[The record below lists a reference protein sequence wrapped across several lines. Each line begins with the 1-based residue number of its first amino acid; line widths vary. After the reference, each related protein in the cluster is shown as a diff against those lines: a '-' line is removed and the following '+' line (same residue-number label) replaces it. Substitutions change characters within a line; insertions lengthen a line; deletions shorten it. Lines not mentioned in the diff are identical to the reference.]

1 MGVWDRDYAR
11 TRPDEER
18 RTRRRARVPP
28 PGALTLLAV
37 HLFGIVMVTVMRH
50 DAGPQAADVFR
61 LEGNTSH
68 LAAIAL
74 HPIGTHSW
82 LAFAF
87 VVLVIWMLGAR
98 VERRLGPGHLLA
110 LYVAGTLIAGSFY
123 FAFAQVAPEL
133 AEYALV
139 IPAGGLAAWVL
150 AARRSLVHETVALLG
165 HSTTTATAATV
176 GAAIVAGCVFF
187 WGGPGA
193 TGWLLAAV
201 AGSLASPAS
210 RLIRGEVG
218 TATRSRRPRRQ
229 GVERAAPEEPAID
242 DILTKISREGLDALT
257 PAERDRLEA
266 ARRAKQRP
274 SP

>member
-11 TRPDEER
+11 TRPNEER
-18 RTRRRARVPP
+18 RARWRARVPP
-28 PGALTLLAV
+28 PGALALLAV

-50 DAGPQAADVFR
+50 DAGPQATYVFR

-87 VVLVIWMLGAR
+87 VAFVICTLGAR
-98 VERRLGPGHLLA
+98 VERRLGTTHLLA

-150 AARRSLVHETVALLG
+150 AARRGLAYETVALLG
-165 HSTTTATAATV
+165 RRTTTAKAAMV
-176 GAAIVAGCVFF
+176 GAAIAAGWVFF

-218 TATRSRRPRRQ
+218 TTARSRQPRPQ
-229 GVERAAPEEPAID
+229 GVERTKPEKPAID
-242 DILTKISREGLDALT
+242 DILAKIGREGLDALT
-257 PAERDRLEA
+257 PAERDRLKA
-266 ARRAKQRP
+266 ARRAKQQP